1 MIIWLASYPKSG
13 NTLLR
18 SILATYFFSKEGNF
32 KFKHLYK
39 IEQFPGIHHFKNLG
53 VDTSDDKEV
62 FKNFI
67 EAQKLI
73 NKKTNSIKFIKTH
86 SSLSRINNCNFT
98 DLNNTLGAIYVV
110 RDPRNVVKSFSHH
123 YNLSVNEATNAM
135 TDQTRWLIKTDK
147 VFKTFLSS
155 WGVNYNSWKQLNDKV
170 MFIKYEDL
178 VDKKKT
184 TLIKVFKFIKNLG
197 MNNLQLDMNKL
208 NKVIKSTEFQA
219 MQNLEKV
226 EDFQEGVL
234 DLKTKKRKT
243 FFKFGSKNN
252 WKKDLDEKNRK
263 KIEKFFFKEMT
274 ELGYL

>member
-32 KFKHLYK
+32 KFEHLYK

-53 VDTSDDKEV
+53 VDISDDKEV

-123 YNLSVNEATNAM
+123 YNLSVKEATNAM

>member
-32 KFKHLYK
+32 KFEHLYK

-53 VDTSDDKEV
+53 VDISDDKEV

-147 VFKTFLSS
+147 VFKPF
-155 WGVNYNSWKQLNDKV
+155 
-170 MFIKYEDL
+170 
-178 VDKKKT
+178 
-184 TLIKVFKFIKNLG
+184 
-197 MNNLQLDMNKL
+197 
-208 NKVIKSTEFQA
+208 
-219 MQNLEKV
+219 
-226 EDFQEGVL
+226 
-234 DLKTKKRKT
+234 
-243 FFKFGSKNN
+243 
-252 WKKDLDEKNRK
+252 
-263 KIEKFFFKEMT
+263 
-274 ELGYL
+274 